1 MGGVRRL
8 VGVAALVALALP
20 VRAGDPDLAAA
31 RIDQSVVE
39 RSALDRVIARDD
51 PAFAWS
57 HAGTAR
63 EGNVLV
69 HTLRLTSQAWRGAD
83 EVSHPEWTH
92 WVRVAVPRRRASETA
107 LLVITGGRRR
117 DLPSQGNADVAVM
130 LARQAGTVVAIV
142 DNIPNQPLELLGDGA
157 QRREDDLIAES
168 WVIARRTDDPS
179 WVVQHAMVKSA
190 VAAMDA
196 AERFLASE
204 AGGELEVDGFV
215 VTGASKRGWTTWLT
229 AVVDDRVRGIIPMVI
244 DTLNLPATVR
254 HHWGAY
260 GFFSRAIEDYT
271 ERGLFRWIDEPAF
284 RVLREQVDA
293 YLYRDRL
300 TMPKFLLNAAG
311 DQYFLPDTTRFYVPQ
326 LPGETRLRFVPNADH
341 GIDSDPSSILSAI
354 AFHQAVSRGVEI
366 PGLDWS
372 IEDEGGVTTLRVTPG
387 APAASVTLWTAHN
400 PESRDFRVDAIGRAW
415 TPTALED
422 RGDGVYVAEI
432 ATPERGFVAGL
443 VEAVMPVAGVPLPLV
458 FSTEVVV
465 RPDVL
470 PFAGVP
476 MGEPAQAR
484 D

>member
-1 MGGVRRL
+1 MSVVRRL
-8 VGVAALVALALP
+8 VAVAALAVGVIW
-20 VRAGDPDLAAA
+20 VRAGDPDRPAAGV
-31 RIDQSVVE
+31 DQSVVE
-39 RSALDRVIARDD
+39 RSALDRMIAAED

-57 HAGTAR
+57 HAGTAD
-63 EGNVLV
+63 EAGVTV
-69 HTLRLTSQAWRGAD
+69 HTLRLTSQAWRDKG

-92 WVRVAVPRRRASETA
+92 WVRVAVPRVRASDTA

-157 QRREDDLIAES
+157 ERREDDLIAES
-168 WVIARRTDDPS
+168 WVIARRTDDPT
-179 WVVQHAMVKSA
+179 WVLQHAMVKSA

-196 AERFLASE
+196 VEGFLASG
-204 AGGELEVDGFV
+204 AGGGLEVDGFV

-229 AVVDDRVRGIIPMVI
+229 AAVDDRVRGIIPMVI

-260 GFFSRAIEDYT
+260 GFFSRAIKDYT
-271 ERGLFRWIDEPAF
+271 ERGLFRWIDDPAF
-284 RVLREQVDA
+284 RLVREQVDP

-300 TMPKFLLNAAG
+300 AMPKFLLNAAG
-311 DQYFLPDTTRFYVPQ
+311 DQYFLPDTTRFYAPE

-366 PGLDWS
+366 PGLEWS
-372 IEDEGGVTTLRVTPG
+372 VEDEGGVTTLRVRPG
-387 APAASVTLWTAHN
+387 AATTAVTLWTAHN
-400 PESRDFRVDAIGRAW
+400 AGARDFRVDTIGRSW
-415 TPTALED
+415 TPTVLD
-422 RGDGVYVAEI
+422 DGGDGVFVAEI
-432 ATPERGFVAGL
+432 ATPEAGFVAGF
-443 VEAVMPVAGVPLPLV
+443 VEVVMPVDGVPLPLV

-470 PFAGVP
+470 PFADVP
-476 MGEPAQAR
+476 MGKPADGA